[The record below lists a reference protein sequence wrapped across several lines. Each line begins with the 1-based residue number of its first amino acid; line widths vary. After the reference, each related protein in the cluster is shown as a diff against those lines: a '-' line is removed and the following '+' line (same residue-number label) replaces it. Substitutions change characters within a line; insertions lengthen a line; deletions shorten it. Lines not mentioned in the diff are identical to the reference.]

1 MTKLSGSLP
10 KENGLT
16 QINSLMV
23 NDPQQ
28 GYLVV
33 GIVRPSKITTDVDT
47 GQAEATA
54 ALHRL
59 EVITGPDLMTADQLI
74 RRATERRTGMQELP
88 IDMEDELTKLLAD
101 VVDPE
106 TGELNGD
113 QP

>member
-101 VVDPE
+101 VIDPE

>member
-1 MTKLSGSLP
+1 MTKLSASLP

-33 GIVRPSKITTDVDT
+33 GFVRPQKITTDVDT

-101 VVDPE
+101 VIDPE

>member
-59 EVITGPDLMTADQLI
+59 EIITGPDLMTADQLI

>member
-1 MTKLSGSLP
+1 MTKRSGSLP

-54 ALHRL
+54 TLHRL
-59 EVITGPDLMTADQLI
+59 EVITGSDLMTADQLI
-74 RRATERRTGMQELP
+74 RRAAERRTGMQELP

>member
-33 GIVRPSKITTDVDT
+33 GIIRPSKITTDVDT
-47 GQAEATA
+47 GDAEATA
-54 ALHRL
+54 VLHRL

-88 IDMEDELTKLLAD
+88 IDMEDELSRLLAD

-106 TGELNGD
+106 TGALNED